1 MTNTN
6 IHGTAL
12 GGKAQADS
20 TEERQALAA
29 SNRAKYVEMC
39 IKGHEAISE
48 ALAELKARSR
58 S

>member
-6 IHGTAL
+6 IHGTAFK
-12 GGKAQADS
+12 GKSRTDS
-20 TEERQALAA
+20 NEERQALGAA
-29 SNRAKYVEMC
+29 NRAKYLDIC
-39 IKGHEAISE
+39 NKSCKAISE